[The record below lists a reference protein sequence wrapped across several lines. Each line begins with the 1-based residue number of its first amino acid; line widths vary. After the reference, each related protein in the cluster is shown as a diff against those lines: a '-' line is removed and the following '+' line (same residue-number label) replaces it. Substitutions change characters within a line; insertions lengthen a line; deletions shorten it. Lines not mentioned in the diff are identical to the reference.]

1 MVAVN
6 FDSSISARGSHIN
19 ASLAA
24 RWKLVSASQRL
35 SHGRVEFMQVIKTFD
50 DILKV
55 VELAGASS

>member
-1 MVAVN
+1 MTPVFLHVAA
-6 FDSSISARGSHIN
+6 ILM
-19 ASLAA
+19 LAA

>member
-1 MVAVN
+1 MKE
-6 FDSSISARGSHIN
+6 
-19 ASLAA
+19 A